1 MLWTEGTQKLKILF
15 LPLYTQGSGLWALVP
30 MPWLR
35 LYLFLPHWNDLEVS
49 TQHKRVDCIETLT
62 ATVLA
67 TALRRLP
74 NDGRKGSGSRLRL
87 PRIITFTII
96 IGRLPSGICLRSWL
110 LAWAPPCIHTGTDRQ
125 KWNYLEERTFALQY
139 VLYPKYFLVCLFV
152 YQKDML
158 VVTLNWLTASYRVKN
173 KSLQAYLK
181 QIGLQL
187 RSRRNIKS
195 DSVIS
200 PGAL

>member
-1 MLWTEGTQKLKILF
+1 
-15 LPLYTQGSGLWALVP
+15 

-62 ATVLA
+62 AMVLA

-74 NDGRKGSGSRLRL
+74 NDGRKGSGSQLRL

-139 VLYPKYFLVCLFV
+139 VLYPKYFLVCLFACLSER
-152 YQKDML
+152 YAGSDIELANSLLQGQKQEFASLSQTDRP
-158 VVTLNWLTASYRVKN
+158 TTQEQEEYKIWFSHFPWGPLTTFCLCSWFVGTN
-173 KSLQAYLK
+173 EE
-181 QIGLQL
+181 GPCQL
-187 RSRRNIKS
+187 
-195 DSVIS
+195 
-200 PGAL
+200 